1 MSQHLPDP
9 ATAPELFDGVLQ
21 RRMVAYAID
30 FVFLLLIAI
39 VIAFVG
45 LVAGFLTLGLGWL
58 AIPIVAPI
66 AVLAYYAATL
76 GSYRRATPG
85 MQAMDIILT
94 PTRGAPLDGW
104 RILLHPLL
112 FWLTIWISWPLSLVF
127 ALFTP
132 RQQMVHDLI
141 AGTLMVRRSPMERH
155 WGNRRAQA

>member
-1 MSQHLPDP
+1 MSQNLPDP
-9 ATAPELFDGVLQ
+9 STAPELFDGVLQ
-21 RRMVAYAID
+21 RRMVAYVID

-39 VIAFVG
+39 IIAFVG
-45 LVAGFLTLGLGWL
+45 LIAGFLTLGLGWV

-66 AVLAYYAATL
+66 AVLGYYAATL
-76 GSYRRATPG
+76 GSHRRATPG

-104 RILLHPLL
+104 RILIHPLL
-112 FWLTIWISWPLSLVF
+112 FWITVWISWPLSLVF

-155 WGNRRAQA
+155 WGSLRASA